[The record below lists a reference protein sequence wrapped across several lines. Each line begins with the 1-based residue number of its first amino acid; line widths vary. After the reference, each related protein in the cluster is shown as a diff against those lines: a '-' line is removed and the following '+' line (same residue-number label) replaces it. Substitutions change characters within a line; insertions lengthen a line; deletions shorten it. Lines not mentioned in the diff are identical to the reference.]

1 MGNTLT
7 NKIFKSQKE
16 TIKTFDFF
24 YKLEGNTLG
33 KRISNFYN
41 VVTKNNINNPLLY
54 FNTNWQYGIKDK
66 ESYNYFYGNR
76 NNFKKYIKKFD
87 NEILQTSEIICHI
100 PLSKDDFYHVFEH
113 MGGNNQN
120 VKIRSQRRRKTK

>member
-1 MGNTLT
+1 MYRLLIKDHKNQ
-7 NKIFKSQKE
+7 KIIYYTE
-16 TIKTFDFF
+16 ID
-24 YKLEGNTLG
+24 KLLDKIDQHQE
-33 KRISNFYN
+33 YH
-41 VVTKNNINNPLLY
+41 NINNPLLY